1 MKDITQTK
9 KGLYLTVD
17 EIREIAKSSKD
28 ANEAMQECLC
38 RAARKEQQQWM
49 LEHISKI
56 EITHIPDEE
65 DEKRKWIEYNE
76 ATYIPQLSP
85 DYWDNGLPDFATF
98 CKAFQR
104 SYENIRNNKI

>member
-1 MKDITQTK
+1 MSDDKIITAWEKYEEDYPLLADHHRPPTIYVR
-9 KGLYLTVD
+9 G
-17 EIREIAKSSKD
+17 KSLD
-28 ANEAMQECLC
+28 D
-38 RAARKEQQQWM
+38 
-49 LEHISKI
+49 KI

-85 DYWDNGLPDFATF
+85 DYWDNRLPDFATF

-104 SYENIRNNKI
+104 KK

>member
-1 MKDITQTK
+1 MTPAEEIETMWKDYEK
-9 KGLYLTVD
+9 KYPYLACHDRPPTIYVRGNSLD
-17 EIREIAKSSKD
+17 D
-28 ANEAMQECLC
+28 
-38 RAARKEQQQWM
+38 
-49 LEHISKI
+49 KI

-104 SYENIRNNKI
+104 KK